1 MWKLIYFED
10 YSSTDIHM
18 GDVPTLVQ
26 RKVAKKKKMKNQ
38 PKKTYFFFSEWMKF
52 L

>member
-26 RKVAKKKKMKNQ
+26 RKVAKKKDEKSTEKD
-38 PKKTYFFFSEWMKF
+38 FFFFYEWMKF